1 MYQINRDSNNK
12 LIISSPLEAHK
23 PHTLTLDM
31 CALDNGLEN
40 PQFACLEIDYG
51 EADSNQAA
59 VVTGEHLKT
68 LVVYEVDLGLNHVV
82 RKFAEP
88 LPKTAHAL
96 IAVPG
101 GDNEEG
107 PSGVL
112 VACENFILYK
122 QQGHEDRRCTLPIRH
137 DQSTSSGLFIT
148 NSQAF
153 FNAELGVI
161 IFLQSEH
168 GDLYKVSLDRNG
180 SDVLGITVQYFD
192 TIAPA
197 T

>member
-1 MYQINRDSNNK
+1 MNRNSNNE

-51 EADSNQAA
+51 EADSAQAA

-68 LVVYEVDLGLNHVV
+68 LVVYEVDLGLNQVV
-82 RKFAEP
+82 RKYAEP
-88 LPKTAHAL
+88 LPRTAHAL
-96 IAVPG
+96 IPVPG
-101 GDNEEG
+101 GDEEEG
-107 PSGVL
+107 PGGVL

-122 QQGHEDRRCTLPIRH
+122 KQGQEDRRCTLPVRY
-137 DQSTSSGLFIT
+137 DQSTQSGLFIT

-153 FNAELGVI
+153 FNPDLGVI

-168 GDLYKVSLDRNG
+168 GDVYKVSLEQSG
-180 SDVLGITVQYFD
+180 EAVLGLAV
-192 TIAPA
+192 
-197 T
+197 